1 MKTISNDIHRI
12 AFSCKAVQVP
22 FLLRRGWGW
31 VLAVCLLLTSCGV
44 YNKYE
49 RPDVN
54 TTGLIRDV
62 VSDIDT
68 LAVQDTASFGNL
80 PWRSVFTDPQLQALI
95 TQGLEHNAN
104 LQNAALTV
112 QMYETMLKAAKL
124 AFLPAITIGGTSP
137 MGSIST
143 LYTDPRQTTK
153 SYSIP
158 VAASWTLDLFGNIL
172 SQKRSTQMKLLGYKD
187 YQMAV
192 RAQVVSGIANSYY
205 TLLMLDEQLRILTE
219 MSAMSKETWE
229 MMKLQYQLGR
239 MRSTSVQSA
248 EAAYLS
254 VQTQANDM
262 RRQIRA
268 TENALCLLIGQPG
281 QQVPRSTLAEQSL
294 PTEFATGVGVRLL
307 NNRPD
312 VHNAEMNLAA
322 CFHDVQTARSQFY
335 PNVTVGAS
343 AAFNNGSGQ
352 INPGKWLLSLFG
364 SLTQPIFAR
373 GALIANLKVSKL
385 KYEQAFNTWQNA
397 ILSAGNEV
405 SNALVNY
412 RGYDEN
418 SKLEA
423 QRIAVLTKTVEDTRA
438 LYKSSGSTYLEVLTA
453 QTQLLSAQINKV
465 SDDFSKMQSVVSLYT
480 ALGGGGK

>member
-1 MKTISNDIHRI
+1 MIVMKKIMIFAAT
-12 AFSCKAVQVP
+12 A
-22 FLLRRGWGW
+22 
-31 VLAVCLLLTSCGV
+31 LLLSSCGV

-54 TTGLIRDV
+54 TKGLIRDA
-62 VSDIDT
+62 VSDVDT
-68 LAVQDTASFGNL
+68 LAVSQEDTASFGNL

-95 TQGLEHNAN
+95 EQGLEKNAN

-112 QMYETMLKAAKL
+112 QMYESMLKAAKL
-124 AFLPAITIGGTSP
+124 AFLPAITFGGTNQ
-137 MGSIST
+137 MGSIQTIYTNPSQT
-143 LYTDPRQTTK
+143 SKLYTL
-153 SYSIP
+153 P
-158 VAASWTLDLFGNIL
+158 VTASWTLDLFGNIL

-192 RAQVVSGIANSYY
+192 RAQVVGGVANAYY
-205 TLLMLDEQLRILTE
+205 TLLMLDEQLRIVTE
-219 MSAMSKETWE
+219 MSKMAKETWE
-229 MMKLQYQLGR
+229 MMKLQHQLGR

-254 VQTQANDM
+254 TQTQANDF

-268 TENALCLLIGQPG
+268 TENALSLLIGQAG
-281 QQVPRSTLAEQSL
+281 QQIPRSTLAQQSL
-294 PTEFATGVGVRLL
+294 PNEFATGVGIALL
-307 NNRPD
+307 KNRPD

-335 PNVTVGAS
+335 PTISIGATG
-343 AAFNNGSGQ
+343 AFSNGGGS
-352 INPGKWLLSLFG
+352 INPGKWLVNLFG

-385 KYEQAFNTWQNA
+385 KYEQAFNSWQNA

-412 RGYDEN
+412 NSYDAN
-418 SKLEA
+418 SKLEN
-423 QRIAVLTKTVEDTRA
+423 QRVEVLTKNVEDTRA
-438 LYKSSGSTYLEVLTA
+438 LYKSSGSSYLEVLTA

-465 SDDFSKMQSVVSLYT
+465 TDDFNKMQAVVSLYT

>member
-1 MKTISNDIHRI
+1 MKMNKLFNHI
-12 AFSCKAVQVP
+12 ANLKP
-22 FLLRRGWGW
+22 LPWGG
-31 VLAVCLLLTSCGV
+31 VGVGLLLLCLSSCGL

-49 RPDVN
+49 RPDVD
-54 TTGLIRDV
+54 TKGLIRDA
-62 VSDIDT
+62 VSDVDT

-80 PWRSVFTDPQLQALI
+80 PWRSVFTDPQLRKLI
-95 TQGLEHNAN
+95 EQGLEKNAN

-124 AFLPAITIGGTSP
+124 AFLPAINFGSSS
-137 MGSIST
+137 MGSIQT
-143 LYTDPRQTTK
+143 LYTDPSQTLK
-153 SYSIP
+153 SYMLP
-158 VAASWTLDLFGNIL
+158 LTASWTLDLFGNIL

-192 RAQVVSGIANSYY
+192 RAQVIAGIANAYY
-205 TLLMLDEQLRILTE
+205 TLLMLDEQLLITTE
-219 MSAMSKETWE
+219 MSQMAKETWE

-254 VQTQANDM
+254 TQTQANDFK
-262 RRQIRA
+262 RQIRA
-268 TENALCLLIGQPG
+268 TENALSLLIGQAG
-281 QQVPRSTLAEQSL
+281 QQIPRSTLAEQFL
-294 PTEFATGVGVRLL
+294 PSEFSTGVGVALL
-307 NNRPD
+307 KNRPD
-312 VHNAEMNLAA
+312 VHNAEMTLAS

-335 PNVTVGAS
+335 PSISIGATG
-343 AAFNNGSGQ
+343 AFTNSSGTM
-352 INPGKWLLSLFG
+352 NPGKWLLNLFG
-364 SLTQPIFAR
+364 SLTQPIFNR
-373 GALIANLKVSKL
+373 GALTANLKVSKIQ
-385 KYEQAFNTWQNA
+385 YEQAFNNWQNA

-412 RGYDEN
+412 NSYDAN

-423 QRIAVLTKTVEDTRA
+423 QRIEVLTKNVEDTKA

-453 QTQLLSAQINKV
+453 QTQLLSAKLTKV
-465 SDDFSKMQSVVSLYT
+465 TDDFNKMQNVVSLYT

>member
-1 MKTISNDIHRI
+1 MKKIMIFAT
-12 AFSCKAVQVP
+12 AT
-22 FLLRRGWGW
+22 LLMS
-31 VLAVCLLLTSCGV
+31 SCGV

-49 RPDVN
+49 RPEVD
-54 TTGLIRDV
+54 TKGLIRDV

-80 PWRSVFTDPQLQALI
+80 PWRAVFTDPQLQVLI
-95 TQGLEHNAN
+95 EQGLEKNAN

-124 AFLPAITIGGTSP
+124 AFLPAVSFGTNS
-137 MGSIST
+137 MGSIQT
-143 LYTDPRQTTK
+143 LYTDPSATTK
-153 SYSIP
+153 SYTLP
-158 VAASWTLDLFGNIL
+158 VTASWTLDLFGNIL

-192 RAQVVSGIANSYY
+192 RAQVVSGIANCYY
-205 TLLMLDEQLRILTE
+205 TLLMLDEQLRIVTE
-219 MSAMSKETWE
+219 MSNMSKETWE
-229 MMKLQYQLGR
+229 MMKLQYNLGR

-254 VQTQANDM
+254 TQTQANDI
-262 RRQIRA
+262 RRQIRS
-268 TENALCLLIGQPG
+268 TENALCLLIGQAG
-281 QQVPRSTLAEQSL
+281 QQINRSTMDAQSL
-294 PTEFATGVGVRLL
+294 PSEFATGVGVALL
-307 NNRPD
+307 KNRPD
-312 VHNAEMNLAA
+312 VHNAEMLLAS

-335 PNVTVGAS
+335 PTITIGATG
-343 AAFNNGSGQ
+343 AFSNANGSL
-352 INPGKWLLSLFG
+352 NPGKWMTNLFAG
-364 SLTQPIFAR
+364 LTQPIFQR
-373 GALIANLKVSKL
+373 GALTANLKVKQYQ
-385 KYEQAFNTWQNA
+385 YEQAFNTWQNA

-412 RGYDEN
+412 NQYDAN

-423 QRIAVLTKTVEDTRA
+423 QRIEVLAKNVEDTKS
-438 LYKSSGSTYLEVLTA
+438 LYQSSGSSYLEVLTA

-465 SDDFSKMQSVVSLYT
+465 TDDFNKMQAVVSLYT